1 MEKIEFIDYERIQ
14 EAYKNFVHTLVWE
27 SRDLFEGLHEDAVNK
42 YIERFAEANTDKAIE
57 DTYNALC
64 EVSTTRYDV
73 YKHECNEQYD
83 FVEEYVFHTDNLT
96 EAMMFLIL
104 LVSWYLLLNVINW
117 NRFRNLLISIARYI
131 FLLYIILLSLI
142 TTQWE
147 MWLKCSKC

>member
-14 EAYKNFVHTLVWE
+14 EAYKNFVHALVWE

-42 YIERFAEANTDKAIE
+42 YIERFAEANADKAIE

-96 EAMMFLIL
+96 EAMKSAMSFYRKAKRPHIAIFDNSTMGNVVEMF
-104 LVSWYLLLNVINW
+104 
-117 NRFRNLLISIARYI
+117 
-131 FLLYIILLSLI
+131 
-142 TTQWE
+142 
-147 MWLKCSKC
+147 

>member
-14 EAYKNFVHTLVWE
+14 EAYKNFVHALVWE

-96 EAMMFLIL
+96 EAMKSAMSFYRKAKRPHIAIFDNNTMGNVVEMF
-104 LVSWYLLLNVINW
+104 
-117 NRFRNLLISIARYI
+117 
-131 FLLYIILLSLI
+131 
-142 TTQWE
+142 
-147 MWLKCSKC
+147 